1 MGSVGSGS
9 WRGPHV
15 RRSRDRKQ
23 RTETAERGARTRSA
37 RNEAPPGAEE
47 GNVWLSGG
55 RKPERMGFFTTRFVE
70 VASVGITYRSCP
82 RRAEGRNVSG
92 PHLPAR
98 QAQEVE
104 EVVAPG
110 SG

>member
-1 MGSVGSGS
+1 
-9 WRGPHV
+9 
-15 RRSRDRKQ
+15 
-23 RTETAERGARTRSA
+23 
-37 RNEAPPGAEE
+37 
-47 GNVWLSGG
+47 
-55 RKPERMGFFTTRFVE
+55 MGFFTTRFVE

-110 SG
+110 SGLTTENGDSRNLPDWTQ